1 MHILC
6 PQNSTFM
13 YLRHLNSH
21 MSLPLV
27 SVSWSLWFPVIL
39 RVFFSLL
46 SLKDSEFVVSLLFSQ
61 LPLYLF
67 PGILLCAFWSW
78 WFTIRNILQSLHLMT
93 KCSFTS
99 IQNKALY
106 RAVLALREDMAS
118 LKSSQE
124 MESFSHDP
132 GAHLHK
138 ESGTPPQWSDLNSCL
153 YSLFLLP
160 TCKLL
165 SLFSE
170 LLQLLPSPV
179 TF

>member
-13 YLRHLNSH
+13 YLRHLNSP
-21 MSLPLV
+21 LGQCKLEPLV
-27 SVSWSLWFPVIL
+27 PSHPSHIFQPLISQRLWIHCFSFIFPTSFISIS
-39 RVFFSLL
+39 RN
-46 SLKDSEFVVSLLFSQ
+46 
-61 LPLYLF
+61 P
-67 PGILLCAFWSW
+67 LCALWSW
-78 WFTIRNILQSLHLMT
+78 PFTIRNILQSLHLMT

-118 LKSSQE
+118 LKSSRE

-138 ESGTPPQWSDLNSCL
+138 ESGTSPQWSDLNPCL

-165 SLFSE
+165 SLFSK